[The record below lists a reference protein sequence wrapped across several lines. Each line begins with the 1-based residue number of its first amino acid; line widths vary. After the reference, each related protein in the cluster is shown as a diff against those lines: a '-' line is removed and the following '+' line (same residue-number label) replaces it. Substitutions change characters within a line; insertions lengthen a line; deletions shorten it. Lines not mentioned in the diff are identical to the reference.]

1 MVGVTA
7 EQTERL
13 GDSFLSFLLLPR
25 CERFRL
31 AFGCKTGVQFRL
43 SILRQRL
50 EPGERVARRFSERT
64 KR

>member
-25 CERFRL
+25 CEHFCF
-31 AFGCKTGVQFRL
+31 AFGCKTGM
-43 SILRQRL
+43 
-50 EPGERVARRFSERT
+50 
-64 KR
+64 